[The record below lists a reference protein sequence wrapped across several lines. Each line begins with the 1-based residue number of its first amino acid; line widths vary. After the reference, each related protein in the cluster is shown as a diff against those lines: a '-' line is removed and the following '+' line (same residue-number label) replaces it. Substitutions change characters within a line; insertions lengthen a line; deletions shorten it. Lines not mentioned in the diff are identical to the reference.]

1 MRAQCL
7 IRRKDQRFSSHISF
21 RRKQTEPG
29 RAQQNIFEK
38 LDDFPPEE
46 IERGTAY
53 RAKEDLDQV
62 LGLMEEFRDKV
73 KELQDNFA
81 SVDGHHTIEWKS
93 NMKQVVGKVLAH
105 KKEVSKKIH
114 KFSADLDRK
123 RSRGRN
129 GLEMHTRMLNF
140 QSGYDSIVN
149 EITARPM
156 LSGREI
162 SSDIVKLKYLKII
175 MSEMTTWPTRPLL
188 LSLSM
193 MS

>member
-1 MRAQCL
+1 M

-73 KELQDNFA
+73 KELLDKFA
-81 SVDGHHTIEWKS
+81 LVNSHH
-93 NMKQVVGKVLAH
+93 
-105 KKEVSKKIH
+105 
-114 KFSADLDRK
+114 
-123 RSRGRN
+123 
-129 GLEMHTRMLNF
+129 
-140 QSGYDSIVN
+140 VN
-149 EITARPM
+149 E
-156 LSGREI
+156 
-162 SSDIVKLKYLKII
+162 
-175 MSEMTTWPTRPLL
+175 
-188 LSLSM
+188 
-193 MS
+193 